1 MQLKRALIS
10 LSNKDG
16 VEDLAKGLHERGVEI
31 LSTGGTAKAIEA
43 AGVPVTRIAEVTGF
57 PEILGGR
64 VKTLHPKIHGA
75 LLARLD
81 EPEHTAEL
89 AEHGI
94 QPIGLVAVNLYP
106 FEDTVAR
113 QDHSLDDAIEN
124 IDIGGP
130 TMIRAAAKNQRYV
143 AVLVDPA
150 DYGKVLAELDNG
162 GTIGSETRFQLAV
175 KAFDHVA
182 AYDDAI
188 SNYLSSARVDST
200 QRDAFPPTLNT
211 QWSRKE
217 ILRYGENPHQ
227 TAAFYVPST
236 GREALGNF
244 EQLNGKALSYNNFLD
259 TDGAIRLVAEFDET
273 ACAIIKHSNPAG
285 CALGDT
291 PEAAFSNALVCDPV
305 SAFGGI
311 IAINRPINGAT
322 AAEIVKAF
330 YEVVVAPD
338 FDDDALEALRTKKNL
353 RVLRMPGGFPREP
366 KGTDLRRV
374 AGGLL
379 VQGWDTGGAEAT
391 EATCVT
397 EREATEDERAQLEF
411 AWRVCKHIKSNAIV
425 FVKGFATV
433 GVGAGQMSRLDS
445 ARLAMEKAKSQDLD
459 LTGSVAASDA
469 FFPFRDGLDVLAS
482 AGASAVIQPGG
493 SVRDEEV
500 IAAANEHKIAMLLT
514 NVRHFRH

>member
-182 AYDDAI
+182 EYDDAI
-188 SNYLSSARVDST
+188 SNYLSSARVDS
-200 QRDAFPPTLNT
+200 APISC
-211 QWSRKE
+211 SRC
-217 ILRYGENPHQ
+217 
-227 TAAFYVPST
+227 S
-236 GREALGNF
+236 
-244 EQLNGKALSYNNFLD
+244 
-259 TDGAIRLVAEFDET
+259 
-273 ACAIIKHSNPAG
+273 
-285 CALGDT
+285 
-291 PEAAFSNALVCDPV
+291 
-305 SAFGGI
+305 
-311 IAINRPINGAT
+311 
-322 AAEIVKAF
+322 
-330 YEVVVAPD
+330 
-338 FDDDALEALRTKKNL
+338 
-353 RVLRMPGGFPREP
+353 
-366 KGTDLRRV
+366 
-374 AGGLL
+374 
-379 VQGWDTGGAEAT
+379 
-391 EATCVT
+391 
-397 EREATEDERAQLEF
+397 
-411 AWRVCKHIKSNAIV
+411 
-425 FVKGFATV
+425 
-433 GVGAGQMSRLDS
+433 
-445 ARLAMEKAKSQDLD
+445 
-459 LTGSVAASDA
+459 
-469 FFPFRDGLDVLAS
+469 
-482 AGASAVIQPGG
+482 
-493 SVRDEEV
+493 
-500 IAAANEHKIAMLLT
+500 
-514 NVRHFRH
+514 